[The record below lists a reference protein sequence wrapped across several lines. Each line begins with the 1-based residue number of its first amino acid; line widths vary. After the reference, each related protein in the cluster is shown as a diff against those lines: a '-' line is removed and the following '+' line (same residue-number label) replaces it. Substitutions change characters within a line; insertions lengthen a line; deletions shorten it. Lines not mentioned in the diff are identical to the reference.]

1 MILYNKYFLFLTKSS
16 LFQKIK
22 PISRMKILKVQALR
36 GPNIWSVQ
44 RKKLIQMRLD
54 LEEMEQFPTNKIDGF
69 RERIEAMFPTMI
81 EHRCSEGCRGGF
93 FSRIERGTWMGHV
106 IEHIALEIQTLAGM
120 ETGFGRT
127 RETKTPGIYNV
138 VFSYTEEN
146 VGMFAAESAVA
157 VAESLIAGTEYDL
170 EGDIQKMREIR
181 ERVRLGP
188 STGSIVEEA
197 VARDIPW
204 IRLGTNSL
212 VQLGYGINQ
221 MRFQATIT
229 CKTSSIAVDIACNKE
244 QTKKMLDLA
253 SIPVAN
259 GGICVDEEG
268 LEETVKKIGYPIVLK
283 PLDGNHG
290 KGASI
295 NVTNWEDAVEGL
307 AYAKK
312 YSHRVIVE
320 KFITGFDFRV
330 LIIDNKLVAAA
341 KRVPAH
347 VVGNGKET
355 IQQLID
361 ITNSDPRRGYGHENV
376 LTQIDVDRDTLDLLD
391 KLNYTIDSIPSKGE
405 IVYLK
410 STANLSTGGTSVDVT
425 DMMHPENIFLCE
437 RISRV
442 IGLDICGVDIMAEN
456 LTQPLKENGG
466 CILEVNAAPG
476 FRMHLAPSEGLPRN
490 VAAPVIDML
499 YPPGKPSR
507 IPIIAVTGTNGKTT
521 TTRLLAHI
529 VKNNGFKVGFTT
541 SDGIYVQNHMMEKG
555 DTTGPISA
563 EYILKDPTV
572 EFAILETAR
581 GGILRSGLGFSR
593 CDIAI
598 ITNIQEDHLGLS
610 DINTLD
616 DLARVK
622 ATVVKSVKKDGWA
635 ILNADDEQCIKIASE
650 LSCNIAYFSLD
661 ENNALIQKL
670 GKEGKIVAVYE
681 NGFITIKKGEWKI
694 RVERATHV
702 PLTLGGKAKFMI
714 ANVLAATLASYLY
727 GFKTEDISLSLQTFI
742 PSVAQTPGR
751 MNIFDFKKFKVLID
765 FAHNPAGYRGVEGY
779 LESVEATKKI
789 GIIAG
794 VGDRRDEDIKECGLI
809 AGRMFDHIIIRQEKY
824 LRGRTEEEII
834 NLILEGVNQADKKVT
849 YEIIPKETEAIK
861 HAIDNAQDGS
871 FITALSDVVTN
882 AIDIV
887 QQYLDKENEEG
898 LL

>member
-1 MILYNKYFLFLTKSS
+1 
-16 LFQKIK
+16 
-22 PISRMKILKVQALR
+22 MKILKIQALR
-36 GPNIWSVQ
+36 GPNIWSIR

-54 LEEMEQFPTNKIDGF
+54 LEEMEESPTDKIDGF

-93 FSRIERGTWMGHV
+93 FMRVERGTWMGHV

-120 ETGFGRT
+120 DTGFGRT

-146 VGMFAAESAVA
+146 VGVFAAESSVRI
-157 VAESLIAGTEYDL
+157 AEALIAGTDYDL
-170 EGDIQKMREIR
+170 EADIQKMREIR

-197 VARDIPW
+197 VSRDIPW
-204 IRLGTNSL
+204 LRLGTNSL
-212 VQLGYGINQ
+212 VQLGYGVNQ

-229 CKTSSIAVDIACNKE
+229 CKTSNIAVDIACDKE
-244 QTKKMLDLA
+244 ETKRMLNMA
-253 SIPVAN
+253 SIPVAD
-259 GGICVDEEG
+259 GDICVDEED
-268 LEETVKKIGYPIVLK
+268 LEATIKKIGYPIVLK

-295 NVTNWEDAVEGL
+295 NVKTWEDAVEGL

-312 YSHRVIVE
+312 YSRRIIVE

-330 LIIDNKLVAAA
+330 LVIDNKLVAAA

-347 VVGNGKET
+347 VVGDGHKT
-355 IQQLID
+355 IQELID
-361 ITNSDPRRGYGHENV
+361 IVNQDPRRGYGHENV
-376 LTQIDVDRDTLDLLD
+376 LTEIQIDRDSEDLLE
-391 KLNYTIDSIPSKGE
+391 KYGYTVDTVPNKDE

-425 DMMHPENIFLCE
+425 DMIHPENIFLCE

-476 FRMHLAPSEGLPRN
+476 FRMHLAPSEGLPIN

-499 YPPGKPSR
+499 YPPGKESR

-529 VKNNGFKVGFTT
+529 VKNNGYKVGFTT
-541 SDGIYVQNHMMEKG
+541 SDGIYIQNHMMEKG

-572 EFAILETAR
+572 EFAVLETAR

-593 CDIAI
+593 CDIGI
-598 ITNIQEDHLGLS
+598 ITNIREDHLGLN
-610 DINTLD
+610 DIHTLE

-622 ATVVKSVKKDGWA
+622 SVVVRSVKKDGWA
-635 ILNADDEQCIKIASE
+635 ILNADDEYCMKIAES
-650 LSCNIAYFSLD
+650 LDCNIAYFAMD
-661 ENNALIQKL
+661 EEAPLVKQL
-670 GKEGKIVAVYE
+670 AKEGKIVAVYE
-681 NGFITIKKGEWKI
+681 NGFITIKKGDWKI
-694 RVERATHV
+694 RIEKALHV

-714 ANVLAATLASYLY
+714 QNVLAASLASYLY
-727 GFKTEDISLSLQTFI
+727 GFKTDDISLSLQTFI

-751 MNIFDFKKFKVLID
+751 MNIFEFKKFKVMID
-765 FAHNPAGYRGVEGY
+765 FAHNPAGYAAIEDLLSNIDASR
-779 LESVEATKKI
+779 KI

-794 VGDRRDEDIKECGLI
+794 VGDRRDEDIRDCAEI
-809 AGRMFDHIIIRQEKY
+809 AARMFDHIIIRQEKH
-824 LRGRTEEEII
+824 LRGREADEII
-834 NLILEGVNQADKKVT
+834 GLIKEGIAKVSKPIT
-849 YEIIPKETEAIK
+849 YEIIPKEIEALQ
-861 HAIDNAQDGS
+861 HAITTAEEGT

-887 QQYLDKENEEG
+887 QGYLDKENADS
-898 LL
+898 LN

>member
-1 MILYNKYFLFLTKSS
+1 
-16 LFQKIK
+16 
-22 PISRMKILKVQALR
+22 MKILKIQALR
-36 GPNIWSVQ
+36 GPNIWSVR

-54 LEEMEQFPTNKIDGF
+54 LEEMEQFPTNKIEGF

-93 FSRIERGTWMGHV
+93 FSRVERGTWMGHV
-106 IEHIALEIQTLAGM
+106 IEHIALEIQSLAGM

-127 RETKTPGIYNV
+127 RETKTPGVYNV
-138 VFSYTEEN
+138 VFSYTEES
-146 VGMFAAESAVA
+146 VGMFAAESAVRI
-157 VAESLIAGTEYDL
+157 AEALIAGTDYDF
-170 EGDIQKMREIR
+170 ETDIQKMREIR

-229 CKTSSIAVDIACNKE
+229 CKTSNIAVDIACNKE
-244 QTKKMLDLA
+244 ETKRMLELA
-253 SIPVAN
+253 SIPVAS
-259 GGICVDEEG
+259 GGICVDEED
-268 LEETVKKIGYPIVLK
+268 LEEVIKKIGYPIVIK

-295 NVTNWEDAVEGL
+295 NVKKWEDAVTGL
-307 AYAKK
+307 AYAKN
-312 YSHRVIVE
+312 YSRRVIVE

-330 LIIDNKLVAAA
+330 LIIDHKLVAAA
-341 KRVPAH
+341 KREPAH
-347 VVGNGKET
+347 VKGDGTQT

-361 ITNSDPRRGYGHENV
+361 ETNKDPRRGYGHENV
-376 LTQIDVDRDTLDLLD
+376 LTQIDVDRDTTDLLE
-391 KLNYTIDSIPSKGE
+391 KLGYTLETVPNRGE

-442 IGLDICGVDIMAEN
+442 IGLDVCGVDIMAEN

-521 TTRLLAHI
+521 TTRLIAHI
-529 VKNNGFKVGFTT
+529 VKNNGYKVGFTT
-541 SDGIYVQNHMMEKG
+541 SDGIYIQNHMMEKG

-572 EFAILETAR
+572 EFAVLETAR

-593 CDIAI
+593 CDIGI
-598 ITNIQEDHLGLS
+598 ITNIQEDHLGIS
-610 DINTLD
+610 DIDTLA

-622 ATVVKSVKKDGWA
+622 ATVVQSVKKDGWA
-635 ILNADDEQCIKIASE
+635 ILNADDEYCMKLAND
-650 LSCNIAYFSLD
+650 LSCNIAYFSMD
-661 ENNALIQKL
+661 EDSTIVKQLS
-670 GKEGKIVAVYE
+670 KEGKIVAVYE

-694 RVERATHV
+694 RVDRATQV

-714 ANVLAATLASYLY
+714 ANVLAATLA
-727 GFKTEDISLSLQTFI
+727 
-742 PSVAQTPGR
+742 
-751 MNIFDFKKFKVLID
+751 
-765 FAHNPAGYRGVEGY
+765 
-779 LESVEATKKI
+779 
-789 GIIAG
+789 
-794 VGDRRDEDIKECGLI
+794 
-809 AGRMFDHIIIRQEKY
+809 
-824 LRGRTEEEII
+824 
-834 NLILEGVNQADKKVT
+834 
-849 YEIIPKETEAIK
+849 
-861 HAIDNAQDGS
+861 
-871 FITALSDVVTN
+871 
-882 AIDIV
+882 
-887 QQYLDKENEEG
+887 
-898 LL
+898 

>member
-1 MILYNKYFLFLTKSS
+1 
-16 LFQKIK
+16 
-22 PISRMKILKVQALR
+22 MKILKIQVLK
-36 GPNIWSVQ
+36 GPNIWSIA

-54 LEEMEQFPTNKIDGF
+54 LEEMEQSPTNKIDGF
-69 RERIEAMFPTMI
+69 RERLEKLLPTLV
-81 EHRCSEGCRGGF
+81 EHRCSEGVHGGF
-93 FSRIERGTWMGHV
+93 FMRIERGTWMGHV

-120 ETGFGRT
+120 DTGYGRT
-127 RETKTPGIYNV
+127 RETKEPGVYNV
-138 VFSYTEEN
+138 VFSYMEEN
-146 VGMFAAESAVA
+146 VGIFAAESAVRI
-157 VAESLIAGTEYDL
+157 AEALIAGTDYDL
-170 EGDIQKMREIR
+170 DADIQKMREIR

-229 CKTSSIAVDIACNKE
+229 CQTSNIAVDIACNKE
-244 QTKKMLDLA
+244 ETKRMLENA
-253 SIPVAN
+253 SIPVAS
-259 GGICVDEEG
+259 GSICVDEED
-268 LEETVKKIGYPIVLK
+268 LEACITKIGYPIVLK

-295 NVTNWEDAVEGL
+295 NVKTWEDAVAGL
-307 AYAKK
+307 AHAKT
-312 YSHRVIVE
+312 YSRRVIVE

-347 VVGNGKET
+347 VVGDGQHT
-355 IQQLID
+355 IQELID
-361 ITNSDPRRGYGHENV
+361 VVNQDPRRGYGHENV
-376 LTQIDVDRDTLDLLD
+376 LTEITIDRDSLDLLE
-391 KLNYTIDSIPSKGE
+391 KLGYTLESVPKSGE
-405 IVYLK
+405 TVYLK

-490 VAAPVIDML
+490 VASPVIDML

-521 TTRLLAHI
+521 TTRLLSHI

-541 SDGIYVQNHMMEKG
+541 SDGIYIQNHMMEKG

-572 EFAILETAR
+572 EFAVLETAR

-593 CDIAI
+593 CDIAV

-610 DINTLD
+610 DIHTLE

-622 ATVVKSVKKDGWA
+622 STVAESVKKDGWA
-635 ILNADDEQCIKIASE
+635 VLNAEDEYCVKIASN
-650 LSCNIAYFSLD
+650 LNCNIAYFSMD
-661 ENNALIQKL
+661 EENPLIKKL
-670 GKEGKIVAVYE
+670 AKEGKIVCVYE
-681 NGFITIKKGEWKI
+681 NGYITIKKGEWKI
-694 RVERATHV
+694 RVERAINV
-702 PLTLGGKAKFMI
+702 PLTLGGKAKFMV
-714 ANVLAATLASYLY
+714 ANVLAATLASYLW
-727 GFKTEDISLSLQTFI
+727 GFKIEDIGLALQTFI
-742 PSVAQTPGR
+742 PSAAQTPGR
-751 MNIFDFKKFKVLID
+751 MNIFTFKKFKVLID
-765 FAHNPAGYRGVEGY
+765 FAHNAAGYRGVEDY
-779 LESVEATKKI
+779 LSTVEATRKI

-794 VGDRRDEDIKECGLI
+794 VGDRRDEDIRECAKI
-809 AGRMFDHIIIRQEKY
+809 AGRMFDHIIIRQEKH
-824 LRGRTEEEII
+824 LRGRTEEELI
-834 NLILEGVNQADKKVT
+834 NLILEGIESSGRNVT
-849 YEIIPKETEAIK
+849 HEIITKEVEAIK
-861 HAIDNAQDGS
+861 HAINSAEEGT

-882 AIDIV
+882 AIEIV
-887 QQYLDKENEEG
+887 QQYLDKENELG
-898 LL
+898 VS

>member
-1 MILYNKYFLFLTKSS
+1 
-16 LFQKIK
+16 
-22 PISRMKILKVQALR
+22 MKIDKIQALR

-54 LEEMEQFPTNKIDGF
+54 LEEMEQFPTNKIEGF

-81 EHRCSEGCRGGF
+81 EHRCSEGTRGGF

-146 VGMFAAESAVA
+146 VGLFAAESSVA
-157 VAESLIAGTEYDL
+157 IAEALIAGTDYDV

-212 VQLGYGINQ
+212 VQLGYGVNQ

-244 QTKKMLDLA
+244 ETKRMLDLA
-253 SIPVAN
+253 SIPVAS
-259 GGICVDEEG
+259 GGICVDEED
-268 LEETVKKIGYPIVLK
+268 LENTIKKIGYPIVIK

-295 NVTNWEDAVEGL
+295 NVVTWEDAVSGL
-307 AYAKK
+307 AYAQK
-312 YSHRVIVE
+312 YSRRVIVE

-341 KRVPAH
+341 KREPAH
-347 VVGNGKET
+347 VKGDGKQN

-361 ITNSDPRRGYGHENV
+361 ETNLDPKRGYGHENV
-376 LTQIDVDRDTLDLLD
+376 LTQIDVDRDTTDLLE
-391 KLNYTIDSIPSKGE
+391 KLGYTLETVPRKDE
-405 IVYLK
+405 VVYLK

-529 VKNNGFKVGFTT
+529 VKNNGYKVGFTT
-541 SDGIYVQNHMMEKG
+541 SDGIYIQNHMMEKG

-572 EFAILETAR
+572 EFAVLETAR

-593 CDIAI
+593 CDIGI

-610 DINTLD
+610 DIHNLD
-616 DLARVK
+616 DLAKVK
-622 ATVVKSVKKDGWA
+622 ATVVRSVKKDGWA
-635 ILNADDEQCIKIASE
+635 ILNAEDSQCLKIANE
-650 LSCNIAYFSLD
+650 LSCNIAYFSMD
-661 ENNALIQKL
+661 ENNPNAQKFA
-670 GKEGKIVAVYE
+670 KEGKIVAVYE
-681 NGFITIKKGEWKI
+681 NGYITIKKGEWKI
-694 RVERATHV
+694 RIERATHV
-702 PLTLGGKAKFMI
+702 PLTMGGKAKFMI
-714 ANVLAATLASYLY
+714 ANVLAATLAAYLQ

-742 PSVAQTPGR
+742 PSAAQTPGR

-765 FAHNPAGYRGVEGY
+765 FAHNPAGYRGVEEY
-779 LESVEATKKI
+779 LSSVEATKKI

-794 VGDRRDEDIKECGLI
+794 VGDRRDEDIKECAII
-809 AGRMFDHIIIRQEKY
+809 AARMFDHIIIRQEKY
-824 LRGRTEEEII
+824 LRGRTDEEII
-834 NLILEGVNQADKKVT
+834 SLIMEGINEVNSDVT

-861 HAIDNAQDGS
+861 HAINSAQDGT

-887 QQYLDKENEEG
+887 QEYLDKENEDG
-898 LL
+898 NI

>member
-1 MILYNKYFLFLTKSS
+1 
-16 LFQKIK
+16 
-22 PISRMKILKVQALR
+22 MKIDKIQALR

-69 RERIEAMFPTMI
+69 HERIEAMFPTMI
-81 EHRCSEGCRGGF
+81 EHRCSEGVRGGF

-157 VAESLIAGTEYDL
+157 IAEALIAGTPYDL
-170 EGDIQKMREIR
+170 EADIQEMREIR

-188 STGSIVEEA
+188 STGSIVEDA
-197 VARDIPW
+197 VSRDIPW

-244 QTKKMLDLA
+244 QTKKMLDAA

-259 GGICVDEEG
+259 GGICVDEED
-268 LEETVKKIGYPIVLK
+268 LDEVIKKIGYPIVIK

-295 NVTNWEDAVEGL
+295 NIKTREDAVDGL

-320 KFITGFDFRV
+320 KFITGYDFRV

-341 KRVPAH
+341 KREPAH
-347 VVGNGKET
+347 VKGDGQHT

-361 ITNSDPRRGYGHENV
+361 EINKDPRRGYGHENV
-376 LTQIDVDRDTLDLLD
+376 LTQIDVDRDTNDLLE
-391 KLNYTIDSIPSKGE
+391 KLNYTLETVLKKGE
-405 IVYLK
+405 VVYLK
-410 STANLSTGGTSVDVT
+410 STANLSTGGTSIDVT

-529 VKNNGFKVGFTT
+529 VKNNGYQVGFTT

-555 DTTGPISA
+555 DTTGPLSA

-572 EFAILETAR
+572 EFAVLETAR

-610 DINTLD
+610 DIHTLD

-622 ATVVKSVKKDGWA
+622 STVVKSVKKDGWA
-635 ILNADDEQCIKIASE
+635 ILNAEDEQCLKIANE
-650 LSCNIAYFSLD
+650 LSCNIAYFSMD
-661 ENNALIQKL
+661 ENNPKVKQFS
-670 GKEGKIVAVYE
+670 KEGKIVAVYE
-681 NGFITIKKGEWKI
+681 NGYITIKKGEWKI
-694 RVERATHV
+694 RVEKATHV
-702 PLTLGGKAKFMI
+702 PLTMGGKAKFMI
-714 ANVLAATLASYLY
+714 ANVLAATLASYLH

-742 PSVAQTPGR
+742 PSAAQTPGR
-751 MNIFDFKKFKVLID
+751 MNIFEFKKFKVLID
-765 FAHNPAGYRGVEGY
+765 FAHNPSGYRGIEEY
-779 LESVEATKKI
+779 LSTVEATKKI

-794 VGDRRDEDIKECGLI
+794 IGDRRDEDIKECAMI
-809 AGRMFDHIIIRQEKY
+809 AARMFDHIIIRQEKY

-834 NLILEGVNQADKKVT
+834 GLIMEGITESGRNVT
-849 YEIIPKETEAIK
+849 HEIISKEVEAIK
-861 HAIDNAQDGS
+861 HAINNAEEGS
-871 FITALSDVVTN
+871 FITALSDVVSN
-882 AIDIV
+882 AINIV
-887 QQYLDKENEEG
+887 QEYLDKENEE
-898 LL
+898 

>member
-1 MILYNKYFLFLTKSS
+1 
-16 LFQKIK
+16 
-22 PISRMKILKVQALR
+22 MKILKIQALR

-44 RKKLIQMRLD
+44 RKHLIQMRLD
-54 LEEMEQFPTNKIDGF
+54 LEEMENFPTNKIPGF
-69 RERIEAMFPTMI
+69 RERIEVMFPTMI
-81 EHRCSEGCRGGF
+81 EHRCSEGTRGGF
-93 FSRIERGTWMGHV
+93 FSRIDRGTWMGHV

-138 VFSYTEEN
+138 VFSYTEET
-146 VGMFAAESAVA
+146 VGLFAAEAAVA
-157 VAESLIAGTEYDL
+157 IAEALIAGTTYNL
-170 EGDIQKMREIR
+170 EADIQKMREIR

-212 VQLGYGINQ
+212 VQLGYGVNQ

-229 CKTSSIAVDIACNKE
+229 CKTSNIAVDIACNKE
-244 QTKKMLDLA
+244 ETKRMLNNA
-253 SIPVAN
+253 SIPVAS
-259 GGICVDEEG
+259 GSICVDEED
-268 LEETVKKIGYPIVLK
+268 LENTIKKIGYPIVLK

-295 NVTNWEDAVEGL
+295 NVNTWEEAVAGL
-307 AYAKK
+307 EYAKK
-312 YSHRVIVE
+312 YSRRVIVE

-341 KRVPAH
+341 KRVPAN
-347 VVGNGKET
+347 VVGNGKDSIQKLIET
-355 IQQLID
+355 
-361 ITNSDPRRGYGHENV
+361 TNLDPRRGYGHENV
-376 LTQIDVDRDTLDLLD
+376 LTQIDVDRDTLDLLE
-391 KLNYTIDSIPSKGE
+391 KLNYTTESVPKIGE

-425 DMMHPENIFLCE
+425 DMMHPENVFLCE

-490 VAAPVIDML
+490 VASPVIDML

-507 IPIIAVTGTNGKTT
+507 IPIIAITGTNGKTT

-529 VKNNGFKVGFTT
+529 VKNNGYKVGFTT

-572 EFAILETAR
+572 EFAVLETAR

-593 CDIAI
+593 CDIGI
-598 ITNIQEDHLGLS
+598 ITNIQEDHLGIN
-610 DINTLD
+610 DIHTLE

-622 ATVVKSVKKDGWA
+622 STVVKSVKKDGWA
-635 ILNADDEQCIKIASE
+635 VLNADDAHCVEIAND
-650 LSCNIAYFSLD
+650 LRCNIAYFSMNEESEFAKRLS
-661 ENNALIQKL
+661 
-670 GKEGKIVAVYE
+670 KEGKIVAVYE
-681 NGFITIKKGEWKI
+681 NGYITIKKGEWKI
-694 RVERATHV
+694 RIERAINV

-714 ANVLAATLASYLY
+714 ANALAATLASYLW
-727 GFKTEDISLSLQTFI
+727 GFKPEDISLALQTFI
-742 PSVAQTPGR
+742 PSASQTPGR
-751 MNIFDFKKFKVLID
+751 MNIFDFKKFKVMID
-765 FAHNPAGYRGVEGY
+765 FAHNPAGYLGVEDY
-779 LESVEATKKI
+779 LESVNATKKI

-794 VGDRRDEDIKECGLI
+794 VGDRRDEDIRDCAKI
-809 AGRMFDHIIIRQEKY
+809 AGRMFNHIIIRQEKH

-834 NLILEGVNQADKKVT
+834 NLILEGIAQSGKTVT
-849 YEIIPKETEAIK
+849 HEIITKETEAIK
-861 HAIDNAQDGS
+861 HAINSAEEGT
-871 FITALSDVVTN
+871 FIVALSDVVTN

-887 QQYLDKENEEG
+887 QEYLDKENEMKP
-898 LL
+898 